1 MLGESLL
8 YFTTPKLI
16 TIKNKRVGLLNTFI
30 QMCILGYITWDLV
43 YHELYKQIE
52 IPSGYTTFWTENGN

>member
-1 MLGESLL
+1 MLGELSFIF
-8 YFTTPKLI
+8 YNSKLI

-43 YHELYKQIE
+43 YH
-52 IPSGYTTFWTENGN
+52 

>member
-30 QMCILGYITWDLV
+30 QMCILDISPGI
-43 YHELYKQIE
+43 
-52 IPSGYTTFWTENGN
+52 